1 MDKLI
6 NNIIEKITNSLKNL
20 NIDTNNTDTDFILEN
35 NLDSITFI
43 HIILNIEEAFS
54 ILIPDEYLLMEKLNT
69 VSKIANLVEE
79 LC

>member
-1 MDKLI
+1 MI

>member
-1 MDKLI
+1 VDKLI